1 MSLLDMWY
9 LQYISLSFLHHHNL
23 QVLLQLHLS
32 LEKEEPCC
40 TIHYIATGPCVLED
54 MPWVTVQE
62 HKPSLLKHDWK
73 QTCAE
78 CEPLLNPSNTTF
90 AAFELVCGRAGG

>member
-1 MSLLDMWY
+1 M
-9 LQYISLSFLHHHNL
+9 
-23 QVLLQLHLS
+23 LLQLHLS
-32 LEKEEPCC
+32 LEKEEHQC

-62 HKPSLLKHDWK
+62 HKPALLKYDWK

-78 CEPLLNPSNTTF
+78 CEPLLNPNHTTF
-90 AAFELVCGRAGG
+90 AAFELVYGRAGE

>member
-1 MSLLDMWY
+1 M
-9 LQYISLSFLHHHNL
+9 
-23 QVLLQLHLS
+23 
-32 LEKEEPCC
+32 
-40 TIHYIATGPCVLED
+40 LED

-62 HKPSLLKHDWK
+62 HKPSLLKDDWK